1 LKARKP
7 LTENQKLFALL
18 LQDQVHFNLYFGKNE
33 LTLPPST
40 RQKLMWN
47 DVSKRTILATGR
59 KSYKTGNLELRII
72 RKSLAYRQH
81 ERLSERAFGTPGE
94 NQLVPVRS
102 RILTR
107 INSNPLF
114 KLMLEGFNKN
124 EGMLRWRTNVVWHF
138 RLDGTS
144 GDDRNW
150 VGLRL
155 DEIIFDEAAF
165 TCLPTGT
172 WIPTKDGTPKK
183 IEDIEAGDEVWGYWE
198 DGSYAPT
205 KVLHKQYNAV
215 VKTLEIKTPTR
226 TIRASYNH
234 PFLVAVKTKDG
245 KRGPAKTSSS
255 IWELQWRRADKL
267 RKDDFVVIA
276 RTIPSGLFSEASEEY
291 PSESLCGLVGLFLG
305 DGAYCKQTSHG
316 KPTGRQQTIRIS
328 TPEGD
333 KAREICIRWMS
344 DVSHNKVS
352 PDKMRVS
359 TCDSKLANWF
369 YNNVTDKTATE
380 KQIPLWCYALP
391 VHLKEKVIE
400 GLLLT
405 DGYFN
410 TTTGGEGTWYFR
422 SSSYELARGLRYL
435 AWSCGWRVSN
445 LSFQKQ
451 RNPFLEKNSGRG
463 KVICDC
469 WTVTL
474 RKPTGAKFEH
484 DYKWDFPRGLNRIEL
499 PDHLALDRIKSI
511 NEHEAEDTWDIET
524 ECHNFVAEGFVTHN
538 TRQCHSSRKQSALP
552 QCQWLYT
559 GVPNS
564 VRHTPFHELDQLPA
578 KGRGWSHHKTST
590 YANPLYWSE
599 QAREALIEDYG
610 KDSPDYTTQVM
621 GCWGVELY
629 SSFPPDAIAVNDA
642 LPYRIAVL
650 TPNELPRTLAI
661 DPLARTRLAAKIQMP
676 RVKAAQYVLGMDYG
690 FLQDPT
696 EIGVAYR
703 DDLDTNEWRML
714 ARLEVLGVDALTQA
728 YLLSMLVEML
738 GRERVGAV
746 CVDLQHA
753 GLEIA
758 HELTRPG
765 SEYPVEWWQA
775 AIVDLNS
782 NGIVEVVDPRDE
794 SRHLKVRRK
803 QYITQQLQSAL
814 LAAKA
819 NLGGVFRLWLGKD
832 EQMFQELVDTR
843 EQKMASGYVVYI
855 PRNMGKNKPVDHI
868 TDLLRGIIAAAA
880 WAQDNAIGA
889 GGLGDMAAAQG
900 WGGNPFRKEWSSTW
914 DRTQVTSAKV
924 ERY

>member
-1 LKARKP
+1 MKARKP

-165 TCLPTGT
+165 T
-172 WIPTKDGTPKK
+172 I
-183 IEDIEAGDEVWGYWE
+183 
-198 DGSYAPT
+198 
-205 KVLHKQYNAV
+205 
-215 VKTLEIKTPTR
+215 
-226 TIRASYNH
+226 
-234 PFLVAVKTKDG
+234 
-245 KRGPAKTSSS
+245 
-255 IWELQWRRADKL
+255 
-267 RKDDFVVIA
+267 
-276 RTIPSGLFSEASEEY
+276 
-291 PSESLCGLVGLFLG
+291 
-305 DGAYCKQTSHG
+305 
-316 KPTGRQQTIRIS
+316 
-328 TPEGD
+328 
-333 KAREICIRWMS
+333 
-344 DVSHNKVS
+344 
-352 PDKMRVS
+352 
-359 TCDSKLANWF
+359 
-369 YNNVTDKTATE
+369 
-380 KQIPLWCYALP
+380 
-391 VHLKEKVIE
+391 
-400 GLLLT
+400 
-405 DGYFN
+405 
-410 TTTGGEGTWYFR
+410 
-422 SSSYELARGLRYL
+422 
-435 AWSCGWRVSN
+435 
-445 LSFQKQ
+445 
-451 RNPFLEKNSGRG
+451 
-463 KVICDC
+463 
-469 WTVTL
+469 
-474 RKPTGAKFEH
+474 
-484 DYKWDFPRGLNRIEL
+484 
-499 PDHLALDRIKSI
+499 
-511 NEHEAEDTWDIET
+511 
-524 ECHNFVAEGFVTHN
+524 
-538 TRQCHSSRKQSALP
+538 RQCHSSRKQSALP

-610 KDSPDYTTQVM
+610 KDSPDYTAQVM